1 MQKSRFKKILL
12 FVSFVLAILPF
23 SRHFFSLQAD
33 EPTKKQP
40 KKVIIFDIGGILITT
55 NINTALNVLGSK
67 SLAAYSFFDWR
78 SPHNLRPVVYKLID
92 LLSTE
97 KNTTVCDHFGDYLPF
112 LFCQVLKGK
121 IMESQALELVLKTIE
136 CNKDHFCSVREQ
148 ELCKKVAQMMF
159 DHELLIS
166 LQEEVKAGVELLQE
180 CIKQGHTVL
189 IFSNYGPQSFAEL
202 KKKFPHIFNQIPDT
216 HLIISGHVG
225 HAKPELSAFEQL
237 EKRLKQLG
245 ITAQPD
251 TCFFI
256 DDQKENIRQSSKK
269 ITAIHVEKQNFKE
282 AEKTILGEQQLPK
295 KKLKRSKK

>member
-1 MQKSRFKKILL
+1 MQKGHFKKILL
-12 FVSFVLAILPF
+12 FVSFVLATLPF

-33 EPTKKQP
+33 EPTNNKD

-55 NINTALNVLGSK
+55 NIKTALDVLGSK

-97 KNTTVCDHFGDYLPF
+97 KNTTVCDHFGDCLPF
-112 LFCQVLKGK
+112 LFCQVLKGE
-121 IMESQALELVLKTIE
+121 ITESQALELVLKTIE
-136 CNKDHFCSVREQ
+136 KNKDHFCSAREQ

-180 CIKQGHTVL
+180 CIKNGHTVL

-202 KKKFPHIFNQIPDT
+202 KKKFPHIFSQIPDT

-225 HAKPELSAFEQL
+225 HVKPEPSAFEQL

-245 ITAQPD
+245 VITNPD

-256 DDQKENIRQSSKK
+256 DDQKENIAQSSKN
-269 ITAIHVEKQNFKE
+269 ITAIHVEKQNFKK
-282 AEKTILGEQQLPK
+282 AEEIILGSQQSLK
-295 KKLKRSKK
+295 KQLKRRKK

>member
-1 MQKSRFKKILL
+1 MQKGRFKKILL
-12 FVSFVLAILPF
+12 FVSFVLATLPF

-33 EPTKKQP
+33 ESTNNKD

-55 NINTALNVLGSK
+55 NINTALTVLGSK
-67 SLAAYSFFDWR
+67 SLAAYSLFDWR

-97 KNTTVCDHFGDYLPF
+97 KNTTVCDHFGDCLPF

-121 IMESQALELVLKTIE
+121 ITESQALELVLKTIE
-136 CNKDHFCSVREQ
+136 NNKDHFCSIREQ

-166 LQEEVKAGVELLQE
+166 LQEEVKPGVELLQE
-180 CIKQGHTVL
+180 CIKNGHTVL

-202 KKKFPHIFNQIPDT
+202 KKKFPHIFSQIPDT

-225 HAKPELSAFEQL
+225 HVKPEPSAFEQL

-245 ITAQPD
+245 VTANPD

-256 DDQKENIRQSSKK
+256 DDQKENIAQSSKK
-269 ITAIHVEKQNFKE
+269 ITAIHVEKQNFDK
-282 AEKTILGEQQLPK
+282 AKTIILGTQQPPK
-295 KKLKRSKK
+295 KKSKSGKK

>member
-12 FVSFVLAILPF
+12 FVSFVLATLPF

-33 EPTKKQP
+33 EPTKNTD

-55 NINTALNVLGSK
+55 NINTALTVLGSK
-67 SLAAYSFFDWR
+67 SLAAYSLFDWR

-97 KNTTVCDHFGDYLPF
+97 KNTTVCDHFGDCLPF

-121 IMESQALELVLKTIE
+121 ITESQALELVLKTIE
-136 CNKDHFCSVREQ
+136 NNKDHFCSIREQ

-166 LQEEVKAGVELLQE
+166 LQEEVKAGVELLEE
-180 CIKQGHTVL
+180 CIKNGHTVL

-202 KKKFPHIFNQIPDT
+202 KKKFPHIFSQIPDA

-225 HAKPELSAFEQL
+225 HVKPEPSAFDHL
-237 EKRLKQLG
+237 EKRLKELG
-245 ITAQPD
+245 VTADPA

-256 DDQKENIRQSSKK
+256 DDQKENIEQSSKK
-269 ITAIHVEKQNFKE
+269 ITAIHVEKQNFDK
-282 AEKTILGEQQLPK
+282 AKTIILGTQNLSK
-295 KKLKRSKK
+295 KKLKKSKK